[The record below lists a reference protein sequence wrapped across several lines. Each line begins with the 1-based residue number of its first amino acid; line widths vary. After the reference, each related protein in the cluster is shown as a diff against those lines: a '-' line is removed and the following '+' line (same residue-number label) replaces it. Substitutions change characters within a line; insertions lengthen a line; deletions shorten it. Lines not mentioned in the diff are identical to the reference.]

1 MAGRPQ
7 SVDEL
12 FPRVWLRAEDLGG
25 RPHVVTIAR
34 VDLEDIRQA
43 SGEKKTA
50 AVLTFEG
57 AKRRMIANKTQCSA
71 LASVCGSGRF
81 SDWVGHDVVLEP
93 ATAPNGRPT
102 IAIRAAG
109 RASDG

>member
-1 MAGRPQ
+1 
-7 SVDEL
+7 L

-43 SGEKKTA
+43 DGSKRAA
-50 AVLTFEG
+50 AVLTFDG
-57 AKRRMIANKTQCSA
+57 ARRRMILNKTQCES

-81 SDWVGHDVVLEP
+81 ADWVGRDVVLEP